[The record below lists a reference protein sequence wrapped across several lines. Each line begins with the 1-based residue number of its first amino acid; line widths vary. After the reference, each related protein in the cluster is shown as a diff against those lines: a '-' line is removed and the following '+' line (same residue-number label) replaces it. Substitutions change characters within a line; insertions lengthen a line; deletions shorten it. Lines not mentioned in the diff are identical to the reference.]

1 MDNDNVLPF
10 GRQAQATSKGNISTE
25 TGDGFPENNYVVIDL
40 DDEEF
45 YGSGFLIFTPHH
57 CAIMKD
63 FGKGAVPTLVVPLHR
78 VKVAE
83 MVDESAEDVDVG

>member
-10 GRQAQATSKGNISTE
+10 GKRQASNQSISTE
-25 TGDGFPENNYVVIDL
+25 TGDGFPENNYVVVDIEN
-40 DDEEF
+40 EEF
-45 YGSGFLIFTPHH
+45 YGTGFLIFTPHH

-63 FGKGAVPTLVVPLHR
+63 FGKGAVPTLIVPLHR

-83 MVDESAEDVDVG
+83 MVDENDGAVEAA

>member
-10 GRQAQATSKGNISTE
+10 GKPQARDNSTSTE

-45 YGSGFLIFTPHH
+45 YGTGFLIFTPHH

-63 FGKGAVPTLVVPLHR
+63 FGKGAVPILVVPLHR
-78 VKVAE
+78 VKIAE
-83 MVDESAEDVDVG
+83 MVSDEHSDTELG